1 MTFWRAG
8 FFLLVLLNLV
18 FFAWGQGY
26 FGPRD
31 EGREPERLAKQI
43 APEKVRLL
51 MDGDIKSQISS
62 TAPVPAPSP
71 EAPSEPA
78 SAAAPTPA
86 PVAAAPALVCRR
98 MDSLPPTEV
107 ETLQAKAAKVT
118 GVQWVS
124 LPQAPQT
131 LYWVHIPSQ
140 TSRAVADKKMVEL
153 KSLGISDYHLVETG
167 KDALAISLGQFRS
180 EDAAKTYLAAVQ
192 KKGVRSAQIKP
203 RDVPTGKVILEAR
216 GTADVIKALT
226 AALGDAATLVDCPA
240 GG

>member
-1 MTFWRAG
+1 MTFWRAS

-43 APEKVRLL
+43 TPEKVRLVA
-51 MDGDIKSQISS
+51 DGEPGQTPPS
-62 TAPVPAPSP
+62 APAP
-71 EAPSEPA
+71 E
-78 SAAAPTPA
+78 PA
-86 PVAAAPALVCRR
+86 PVVAPAPAPAPALVCRR
-98 MDSLPPTEV
+98 IDGLPAAEV
-107 ETLQAKAAKVT
+107 ESLQAKAAKVA

-131 LYWVHIPSQ
+131 LYWVHIPPLAG
-140 TSRAVADKKMVEL
+140 RPVADKKMTEL
-153 KSLGISDYHLVETG
+153 KSLGVTDYHLIETG

-180 EDAAKTYLAAVQ
+180 EDAAKTFLAAAQ

-203 RDVPTGKVILEAR
+203 RDVPTGKVMLEAR
-216 GTADVIKALT
+216 GSAEVIKALT
-226 AALGDAATLVDCPA
+226 TALGDAATLVDCPA

>member
-1 MTFWRAG
+1 MTFWRAS

-43 APEKVRLL
+43 TPEKVRLVA
-51 MDGDIKSQISS
+51 DGEAPPQ
-62 TAPVPAPSP
+62 TPPPAPAPAPAPEPVPV
-71 EAPSEPA
+71 
-78 SAAAPTPA
+78 AAPTPTPA
-86 PVAAAPALVCRR
+86 PAPALVCRR
-98 MDSLPPTEV
+98 IDGLPATEV
-107 ETLQAKAAKVT
+107 ESLQAKAGKVA

-131 LYWVHIPSQ
+131 LYWVHIPPQ
-140 TSRAVADKKMVEL
+140 ATRAVADKKMAEL
-153 KSLGISDYHLVETG
+153 RSLGVTDYHLIETG

-180 EDAAKTYLAAVQ
+180 EDAAKTFLAAAQ

-203 RDVPTGKVILEAR
+203 RDVPTGKVMLEAR
-216 GTADVIKALT
+216 GTAEVIKALT
-226 AALGDAATLVDCPA
+226 AALGDAITLVDCPA